1 MNTTLSYVGAAFVV
15 ITVVVLLAGLGWRR
29 LVAGGLVALFAGVG
43 AGVVFGALAYR
54 LALAVGPAVTM
65 VRGGGAVMVG
75 IGVGAVATLLVLVM
89 TLVWLVQTNRVAIE
103 RAAVSRV
110 WLLLGCLGLLLAG
123 IWGSKLLARRNPS
136 LASSEQLARNF
147 VAAPRAEIEEEL
159 VRRRQDGV
167 SAIIN
172 VLEDRADLE
181 TEDNERVPPSQ
192 LAQLV
197 RILGRIGGPDALEVL
212 RKLAAD
218 DPLIEVRVAA
228 ALALAENHDA
238 SALPLIVEHI
248 QKRTDPDWRQQQPA
262 MLRALG
268 ELRATNHVGVIRE
281 ALMPS
286 TNSPAGTVPSFL
298 RIRAGV
304 TALAAINTDEAWSL
318 IGELAGSPERAKRS
332 LVVSALEHCAGP
344 RQVGLLLKALDDA
357 DPGVREIAFAALVRT
372 EPKLKGALDIKWSE
386 ANVQK
391 ARELLKP
398 AAAVP

>member
-1 MNTTLSYVGAAFVV
+1 M
-15 ITVVVLLAGLGWRR
+15 
-29 LVAGGLVALFAGVG
+29 
-43 AGVVFGALAYR
+43 
-54 LALAVGPAVTM
+54 
-65 VRGGGAVMVG
+65 
-75 IGVGAVATLLVLVM
+75 
-89 TLVWLVQTNRVAIE
+89 
-103 RAAVSRV
+103 
-110 WLLLGCLGLLLAG
+110 
-123 IWGSKLLARRNPS
+123 
-136 LASSEQLARNF
+136 
-147 VAAPRAEIEEEL
+147 
-159 VRRRQDGV
+159 
-167 SAIIN
+167 
-172 VLEDRADLE
+172 
-181 TEDNERVPPSQ
+181 
-192 LAQLV
+192 
-197 RILGRIGGPDALEVL
+197 
-212 RKLAAD
+212 
-218 DPLIEVRVAA
+218 
-228 ALALAENHDA
+228 ALAENHDA

-318 IGELAGSPERAKRS
+318 IGELAVSPERAKRS

-398 AAAVP
+398 AAAAVP